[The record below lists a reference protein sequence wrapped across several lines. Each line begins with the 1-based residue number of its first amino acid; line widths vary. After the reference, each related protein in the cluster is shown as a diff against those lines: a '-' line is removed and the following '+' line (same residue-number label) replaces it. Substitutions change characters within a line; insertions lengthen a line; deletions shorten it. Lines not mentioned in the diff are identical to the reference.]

1 MNALDGNVEELRE
14 DTFVAKNYLVGMIPV
29 PKRAN
34 GLFIAASQP
43 SRCISRPIVNDSNAW
58 IADHPAEF
66 VSHLCRL
73 VHVSVETV
81 HIVDALPL
89 ALQD

>member
-1 MNALDGNVEELRE
+1 MEELRE
-14 DTFVAKNYLVGMIPV
+14 DTFVAKNYLVGVIPV
-29 PKRAN
+29 PKRAIS
-34 GLFIAASQP
+34 LFIAASHP

-73 VHVSVETV
+73 VRMSVETA
-81 HIVDALPL
+81 HIVDVLPL
-89 ALQD
+89 ALRD